1 MADFTKSKPTPE
13 DTDSTGDCGLGGY
26 VSVNYCFRSKV
37 RCHKVV
43 VYFQEPTKIRESKSP
58 NLAAK
63 RRGQVGAPGAYPG
76 TPDILSN
83 LLQGRARR
91 TYGKG
96 ELGRG

>member
-1 MADFTKSKPTPE
+1 MADFTRSKPATE

-26 VSVNYCFRSKV
+26 VSANYCVRRKV

-43 VYFQEPTKIRESKSP
+43 VYFHRADENPKSEPHPRR
-58 NLAAK
+58 K
-63 RRGQVGAPGAYPG
+63 RTRLGGAPGAYPG

-83 LLQGRARR
+83 LLQGRARK